1 MANSISSV
9 TTGTGGIVLTSV
21 DTSGN
26 TNIKSGTTTIVA
38 VTSTGAAVTG
48 TLSASG
54 LITATAGVTAPTTA
68 VGNVCGGTYTPT
80 LTNSSNTSVRTS
92 RLCNWFRVGKIV
104 TVSGAVT
111 ITATTA
117 AATDFR
123 ISLPIASTFSTGYEI
138 TGSTQ
143 AAGYY
148 TVGFITNGTTEARV
162 LYNAPAT
169 SAIDI
174 YFTFTYEVI

>member
-1 MANSISSV
+1 MA
-9 TTGTGGIVLTSV
+9 IVLDGTA
-21 DTSGN
+21 N
-26 TNIKSGTTTIVA
+26 TVTPLNGALGGTTPSTVVA
-38 VTSTGAAVTG
+38 TTVT
-48 TLSASG
+48 ASSG
-54 LITATAGVTAPTTA
+54 FTAPTTA
-68 VGNVCGGTYTPT
+68 LGNVCGGTYTPT
-80 LTNSSNTSVRTS
+80 LTNASNTSVRTS
-92 RLCNWFRVGKIV
+92 RPCNWFRVGNVV

-123 ISLPIASTFSTGYEI
+123 ISLPIASTFSTSYQI

-148 TVGFITNGTTEARV
+148 TVGFVTSGTTAARV